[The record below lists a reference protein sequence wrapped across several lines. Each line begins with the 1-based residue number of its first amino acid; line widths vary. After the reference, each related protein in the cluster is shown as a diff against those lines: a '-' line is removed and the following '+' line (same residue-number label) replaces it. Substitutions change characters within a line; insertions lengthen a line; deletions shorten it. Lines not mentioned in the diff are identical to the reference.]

1 MRVSLLGVPLMV
13 DFYFQPAERPSEF
26 YPGCEKELVL
36 TKARLSEPEDLIE
49 LLIKLDLVAQVEAA
63 MLALL
68 ANSNREEESSHA

>member
-49 LLIKLDLVAQVEAA
+49 LLIKLDLVAQVEVT
-63 MLALL
+63 MLARL
-68 ANSNREEESSHA
+68 AALNSDEGSFHA